1 VPSGRPRSGPNARI
15 SGPNERIGRRS
26 AVGLILLAA
35 GGSVRM
41 GRPKQLLPVSTPES
55 GEAGAAPA
63 ESLLRHATRVAV
75 EAALRPAVV
84 VLGAHSDAL
93 VPHIADLPV
102 HILAHSGWQRGI
114 GSSIKAGVEC
124 VTALAPALDA
134 IMIVVCDQPHLS
146 AGVLRRLLRTY
157 RGSAASIVASAYA
170 GTIGVPAIIDR
181 SLDAELR
188 ALGDRD
194 SARRIINRD
203 PSRTSAVPFPLGAV
217 DIDTPD
223 AYAAYLDARRP
234 AEPSLST

>member
-1 VPSGRPRSGPNARI
+1 MASGRSRSGPNPRI
-15 SGPNERIGRRS
+15 SGSNERVGRRS

-35 GGSVRM
+35 GGSLRM
-41 GRPKQLLPVSTPES
+41 GRSKQALPLSAPEP
-55 GEAGAAPA
+55 GAPPG

-84 VLGAHSDAL
+84 VLGADSDDL
-93 VPHIADLPV
+93 VSHIADLPV
-102 HILAHSGWQRGI
+102 HILTHSGWQRGI

-134 IMIVVCDQPHLS
+134 VMIVVCDQPHLS

-157 RGSAASIVASAYA
+157 RGSAASVVASAYG
-170 GTIGVPAIIDR
+170 GTIGVPAIVDR

-203 PSRTSAVPFPLGAV
+203 PTRTSAVPFPLGAV
-217 DIDTPD
+217 DLDTPD
-223 AYAAYLDARRP
+223 AYAAYLESRRP

>member
-1 VPSGRPRSGPNARI
+1 VPSGRPGSGPNARV
-15 SGPNERIGRRS
+15 SGANDRVGRRS

-41 GRPKQLLPVSTPES
+41 GRQKQTLSLIAPDGGDGIAGPV
-55 GEAGAAPA
+55 
-63 ESLLRHATRVAV
+63 ESLLRHATRVVV

-84 VLGAHSDAL
+84 VLGAESDAL
-93 VPHIADLPV
+93 VPHITDLPV
-102 HILAHSGWQRGI
+102 HILTHSGWQRGV

-124 VTALAPALDA
+124 LTALAPGLDA
-134 IMIVVCDQPHLS
+134 VMIVACDQPHIS
-146 AGVLRRLLRTY
+146 ASMLRRLLRTY

-203 PSRTSAVPFPLGAV
+203 PSRTSAVPFPMGAV

-223 AYAAYLDARRP
+223 DYAAYLEARRP

>member
-1 VPSGRPRSGPNARI
+1 VPAGRPRSGPNARI

-41 GRPKQLLPVSTPES
+41 GRPKQALPVSVPEPGTP
-55 GEAGAAPA
+55 AA

-84 VLGAHSDAL
+84 VLGAASDDL

-102 HILAHSGWQRGI
+102 HILTHSGWQRGI

-124 VTALAPALDA
+124 VTALAPSLDA
-134 IMIVVCDQPHLS
+134 VMIVVCDQPHLS
-146 AGVLRRLLRTY
+146 AGVLRRLLRAY
-157 RGSAASIVASAYA
+157 RGSAASIVASAY
-170 GTIGVPAIIDR
+170 GGSIGVPVIIDR

-203 PSRTSAVPFPLGAV
+203 PTRTSAIPFPLGAV
-217 DIDTPD
+217 DLDTPD
-223 AYAAYLDARRP
+223 AYAAYLESRRP
-234 AEPSLST
+234 AASSLST